1 MTVLRRAICGLE
13 VPAAIRSY
21 SGSCFVGRGGHKRQT
36 GAWTP
41 TLLENELLGINMGL
55 INSRPSRP
63 QTNGKLERFHKS
75 FEDEIRNYSGLDD
88 YVEYYNTDRLH
99 FSRDTGTTRRQ

>member
-1 MTVLRRAICGLE
+1 M
-13 VPAAIRSY
+13 PAAIRSY
-21 SGSCFVGRGGHKRQT
+21 SGSCFVGRGGRKRQT

-55 INSRPSRP
+55 INSRPYRP

-88 YVEYYNTDRLH
+88 YVEY
-99 FSRDTGTTRRQ
+99 